1 MDKVLVIGSYNEG
14 LWVVGG
20 RLPKPGETVIGD
32 HFDMG
37 PGGKGSNQ
45 AIQIARLGGDV
56 EFMVK
61 IGKDLF
67 GEEAKRLFEKEGIH
81 TDYLKVDPEVHTGAG
96 LICVDDDGQNL
107 ISVAP
112 GANFRLTPEEIDE
125 TPGLF
130 DSCKYLLMVL
140 EIPVSV
146 VYHATEKAKE
156 KGVTVVLNPAPAQKL
171 DPKYLAMID
180 ILTPNET
187 ETEVITGM
195 AVTDVPSATV
205 AGRRLVDQGVGT
217 ALITMGKAGSV
228 LVTQDQEK
236 HFPAPEVKAVDTT
249 GAGDAFNGGLV
260 YALAAGKSLDEAI
273 EFASKVGAYSVLSM
287 GVVPG
292 LATLKN
298 IEDTFGQA

>member
-45 AIQIARLGGDV
+45 AIQVARLGGDV

-61 IGKDLF
+61 IGKDVF
-67 GEEAKRLFEKEGIH
+67 GEEATRLFEKEGIH
-81 TDYLKVDPEVHTGAG
+81 TDYLKIDPEVHTGAG
-96 LICVDDDGQNL
+96 VICVDDEGQNL

-112 GANFRLTPEEIDE
+112 GANFRLTPEELDE

-130 DSCKYLLMVL
+130 DGCKYLLMVL
-140 EIPVSV
+140 EIPISV
-146 VYHATEKAKE
+146 VYHATEKARE
-156 KGVTVVLNPAPAQKL
+156 KGVTVILNPAPAQQL

-195 AVTDVPSATV
+195 AVTDVPSAMA
-205 AGRRLVDQGVGT
+205 AGRKLVDQGVGT

-228 LVTQDQEK
+228 LVSKDQEK
-236 HFPAPEVKAVDTT
+236 HFPAPEVKPVDTT

-260 YALAAGKSLDEAI
+260 YALAAGKSLEEAI

-292 LATLKN
+292 LATIKD

>member
-205 AGRRLVDQGVGT
+205 AGRRLVDQGIGT

>member
-14 LWVVGG
+14 LTVLGG

-45 AIQIARLGGDV
+45 AVQIARLGGDV

-61 IGKDLF
+61 IGKDVF
-67 GEEAKRLFEKEGIH
+67 GEEATCLFEKEGIH
-81 TDYLKVDPEVHTGAG
+81 TDYLRVDPDTHTGAAV
-96 LICVDDDGQNL
+96 ICVDDEGHNL

-112 GANFRLTPEEIDE
+112 GANYKLTPGELDE
-125 TPGLF
+125 TPRLF
-130 DSCKYLLMVL
+130 DSCTYLLMVL
-140 EIPVSV
+140 EIPIAT

-180 ILTPNET
+180 VLTPNET

-195 AVTDVPSATV
+195 AVTDVASAMA
-205 AGRRLVDQGVGT
+205 AGRKLVDQGVGT
-217 ALITMGKAGSV
+217 ALITMGETGCV
-228 LVTQDQEK
+228 LVSKDQEK
-236 HFPAPEVKAVDTT
+236 HFPALEVRAVDTT

-260 YALAAGKSLDEAI
+260 YALAAGRSLDEAI
-273 EFASKVGAYSVLSM
+273 EFASKVGAYSVLSI

-292 LATLKN
+292 LATMKD

>member
-1 MDKVLVIGSYNEG
+1 MDKVLVIGSYNVG

-32 HFDMG
+32 RFEMG

-56 EFMVK
+56 EFFVK
-61 IGKDLF
+61 IGQDLF
-67 GEEAKRLFEKEGIH
+67 GEEATRLFEQEGIR
-81 TDYLKVDPEVHTGAG
+81 TDYLKVDPQEHTGAG
-96 LICVDDDGQNL
+96 LICVADDGQNL

-112 GANFRLTPEEIDE
+112 GANFKLTPQELDE
-125 TPGLF
+125 VPDLF
-130 DSCKYLLMVL
+130 DDCRYLLMVL
-140 EIPVSV
+140 EIPIPV

-156 KGVTVVLNPAPAQKL
+156 KGVTVILNPAPAQQL

-195 AVTDVPSATV
+195 PVTDIDSATA
-205 AGRRLVDQGVGT
+205 AGRKLVEQGVGT
-217 ALITMGKAGSV
+217 ALITMGEAGSV
-228 LVTQDQEK
+228 MVSKDLER
-236 HFPAPEVKAVDTT
+236 HFPAPKVEVVDTT

-260 YALAAGKSLDEAI
+260 YALAAGKNIEAAI
-273 EFASKVGAYSVLSM
+273 DFASKVGAYSVKSM

-292 LATLKN
+292 LATVKD
-298 IEDTFGQA
+298 IEKTFGKV